1 MKPRRPVLLALL
13 TLLCAGTA
21 LAAEGRVTLRMVP
34 DTLRAD
40 AGGIWN
46 VDVVLENGLSWG
58 FYADSLSLEWV
69 NTDPDRGTH
78 ARSGVVSLP
87 ALLPMFASVSGGE
100 SQMIQWNS
108 PADFE
113 RGTLR
118 LRIVGHDANQP
129 HLVAIADARVLGS
142 ALGEAHPPQRITA
155 GGRSTDLTVLPAETT
170 PGPALLVVPP
180 AGKPGRSLMRWAGA
194 WRARGYTVGLVSL
207 PGSGRSDGEEDAAGP
222 ASVALVRAALDRLA
236 AAPGVEPTR
245 VVAWGQREGATTLL
259 LAAAGRTDL
268 AGVVAQDA
276 SFDPWANWRA
286 LDRAQQERYTALAGR
301 DSADWRARSP
311 LAVADRIAAP
321 VLVLQTA
328 DAGLPGS
335 DPAEAFATRRAAAG
349 LYIESRLSD
358 REPRPMRDHV
368 VTRIAQDFLARRTG
382 LHP

>member
-1 MKPRRPVLLALL
+1 MKPKRPLLPALLA
-13 TLLCAGTA
+13 LLCAGTA
-21 LAAEGRVTLRMVP
+21 LAAEGGVMLRMVP

-40 AGGIWN
+40 AGGVWN
-46 VDVVLENGLSWG
+46 VDVVLTNDTAWG
-58 FYADSLSLEWV
+58 FYADSLALEWV

-78 ARSGVVSLP
+78 ARSGVMSLSGI
-87 ALLPMFASVSGGE
+87 LGLFASVSGGE
-100 SQMIQWNS
+100 SQTLPWQM
-108 PADFE
+108 PAEFE

-118 LRIVGHDANQP
+118 LRIVGHDANRP
-129 HLVAIADARVLGS
+129 HLVATADARVLGS
-142 ALGEAHPPQRITA
+142 ALSEAFPPQRITA
-155 GGRSTDLTVLPAETT
+155 GDHSIDLTVLPAGTT

-180 AGKPGRSLMRWAGA
+180 AGKPARSLMRWAA
-194 WRARGYTVGLVSL
+194 VWRARGYTVGLVSL
-207 PGSGRSDGEEDAAGP
+207 PGSGRSDGDDDAAGP

-236 AAPGVEPTR
+236 TSPGVEPAR

-259 LAAAGRTDL
+259 LAAVGRTDL

-276 SFDPWANWRA
+276 SFDPWASWRA
-286 LDRAQQERYTALAGR
+286 LDRAQQERYTARAGR

-311 LAVADRIAAP
+311 LAVAERIAAP

-328 DAGLPGS
+328 DSGLPGS
-335 DPAEAFATRRAAAG
+335 DPAEAFATRRVAAG